1 MENIKELLTHRELY
15 TVKKG
20 TTIKDVVYYMAE
32 KKVGLVPV
40 MDKGK
45 LVGVFSER
53 DLVQRVIA
61 KNKSLEETR
70 VEDVMSTKLLIAE
83 THEPNESVLA
93 KMKEA
98 NTRHILIIEN
108 EKLIGVVSMRDL
120 LELDL
125 SVCRTTVEVLN
136 NYIYSK

>member
-1 MENIKELLTHRELY
+1 MENIKELLTHREVY

-32 KKVGLVPV
+32 KRVGLVPV
-40 MDKGK
+40 MDEGK

-61 KNKSLEETR
+61 KNINLEDTK
-70 VEDVMSTKLLIAE
+70 VEDVMTSKLIIARIDE
-83 THEPNESVLA
+83 SNESVLT

-98 NTRHILIIEN
+98 NTRHILVIEGD
-108 EKLIGVVSMRDL
+108 KLAGVVSMRDL
-120 LELDL
+120 LELHLTDYK
-125 SVCRTTVEVLN
+125 TTVEVLN

>member
-1 MENIKELLTHRELY
+1 MENVKEILANREIF

-20 TTIKDVVYYMAE
+20 MSIKDVVLYMAE
-32 KKVGLVPV
+32 KSVGLVPV
-40 MDKGK
+40 MDEGK

-53 DLVQRVIA
+53 DLVKRVIA
-61 KNKSLEETR
+61 QNKNLDETS
-70 VEDVMSTKLLIAE
+70 VDDVMSTKLIIADIN
-83 THEPNESVLA
+83 EPNESVLA

-98 NTRHILIIEN
+98 NTRHILVIEN
-108 EKLIGVVSMRDL
+108 EQLVGVLAMRDL

-125 SVCRTTVEVLN
+125 SACKLTVEVLN

>member
-1 MENIKELLTHRELY
+1 MENIKELLTKREVY

-20 TTIKDVVYYMAE
+20 TTIKDAVTYMAE

-40 MDKGK
+40 MDDGK

-61 KNKSLEETR
+61 KNKSLEETS

-98 NTRHILIIEN
+98 NTRHILIIEE
-108 EKLIGVVSMRDL
+108 EKLIGVLSMRDL

-125 SVCRTTVEVLN
+125 SVCKTTVEVLN

>member
-1 MENIKELLTHRELY
+1 MENINKLLSQRELH
-15 TVKKG
+15 TVSKG
-20 TTIKDVVYYMAE
+20 ATIREVVFYMAE
-32 KKVGLVPV
+32 KGVGLVPI
-40 MDKGK
+40 MDSGK

-53 DLVQRVIA
+53 DLVKRVIA
-61 KNKSLEETR
+61 KNKNLDETK
-70 VEDVMSTKLLIAE
+70 VEDVMSTKLIIADVNE
-83 THEPNESVLA
+83 ANESVLA

-108 EKLIGVVSMRDL
+108 EKLIGVLAMRDL

-125 SVCRTTVEVLN
+125 SACKMTVEVLN

>member
-1 MENIKELLTHRELY
+1 MENIKELLSKRELY
-15 TVKKG
+15 TVNIG
-20 TTIKDVVYYMAE
+20 TTTKNVVYYMAE
-32 KKVGLVPV
+32 KSVGLVPV
-40 MDKGK
+40 MDEGK

-53 DLVQRVIA
+53 DLVKRVIA
-61 KNKSLEETR
+61 KNRNLEETK
-70 VEDVMSTKLLIAE
+70 VDEVMSTKLIIADVNE
-83 THEPNESVLA
+83 ANESVLA

-108 EKLIGVVSMRDL
+108 EKLVGVIAMRDL

-125 SVCRTTVEVLN
+125 SACKLTVEVLN